1 MSKEIYEK
9 PKMEALEYSD
19 DIVLA
24 SGCVDVCVD
33 LCDDVCTAN
42 YCDDDCVTQQQ

>member
-33 LCDDVCTAN
+33 LCDD
-42 YCDDDCVTQQQ
+42 DCVTQQQ